1 MSVAEETG
9 PPVQDRAPPHGG
21 CLDLRSLSCNYATS
35 FGARIMTT
43 EKFQLRYSPVEDR
56 ILIIVTDEDGQEE
69 VFGLTRRLVK
79 RLVPSVEKVLK
90 ASGHL
95 VEPPV
100 PDTQNPAPGP
110 TPAESLAFEARQ
122 QSEAAAAAA
131 AGNPGE
137 TPPPAADDK
146 PAPLAPVTSRLVTRL
161 RVTDRG
167 NGVHILHM
175 TDGRHHL
182 DVPLTDEQL
191 TQFSHGI
198 VTVLGNADWDLE
210 PIDTGESESAT
221 TATKIDITAE
231 SPSKYRH

>member
-1 MSVAEETG
+1 
-9 PPVQDRAPPHGG
+9 
-21 CLDLRSLSCNYATS
+21 
-35 FGARIMTT
+35 MTT

-56 ILIIVTDEDGQEE
+56 ILIIVTDENGQEE

-90 ASGHL
+90 TSGHL

-100 PDTQNPAPGP
+100 PETQNPAPGP
-110 TPAESLAFEARQ
+110 TPAESLAFEAR
-122 QSEAAAAAA
+122 EK
-131 AGNPGE
+131 AGTAP
-137 TPPPAADDK
+137 TPATGDTLDAQPESTEEQ
-146 PAPLAPVTSRLVTRL
+146 PAPLAPVTFRLVTRL

-167 NGVHILHM
+167 NGTHVLHM

-182 DVPLTDEQL
+182 DVPLSDEML

-198 VTVLGNADWDLE
+198 VTVLGNSDWDLAPVETGGSE
-210 PIDTGESESAT
+210 PPAA
-221 TATKIDITAE
+221 ATKIDITAE